1 MKRLLVR
8 NLSPRRQ
15 FYKNMNPFG
24 SITAPSPVARFG
36 DVESGGIGNFLN
48 VILNILVVAGGI
60 YALFNLVIAGYG
72 FLSAGGD
79 PKKVE
84 MAWAKIWQTVIGLI
98 FIAGSFV
105 LAAVFGWLI
114 FGDADVIL
122 SPSIPKL

>member
-1 MKRLLVR
+1 
-8 NLSPRRQ
+8 
-15 FYKNMNPFG
+15 MNPFG

>member
-1 MKRLLVR
+1 
-8 NLSPRRQ
+8 
-15 FYKNMNPFG
+15 MNPFG

-84 MAWAKIWQTVIGLI
+84 MAWAKIWQTILGLV
-98 FIAGSFV
+98 FIAGAFT
-105 LAAVFGWLI
+105 LAAIFSWLI
-114 FGDADVIL
+114 FGRPDAIL
-122 SPSIPKL
+122 QPTIPEL